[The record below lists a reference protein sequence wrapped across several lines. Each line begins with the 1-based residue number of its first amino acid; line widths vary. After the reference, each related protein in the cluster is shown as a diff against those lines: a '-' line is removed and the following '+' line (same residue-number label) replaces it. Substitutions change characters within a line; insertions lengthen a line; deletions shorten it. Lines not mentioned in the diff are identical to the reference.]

1 MASSGRANSR
11 LRTGT
16 IDGERWAGSFAP
28 AGTGAPTDLYG
39 ENFTAAYG
47 GATGKLKITLNGR
60 FRKIVAE
67 TYSRTF
73 ATATTQAWSLT
84 REGAPDTSTSPGKT
98 IITLAYV
105 QNGALANIA
114 ADAAHRVSFDLEV
127 EP

>member
-16 IDGERWAGSFAP
+16 IDGERWTGSFAP

-47 GATGKLKITLNGR
+47 GATGKLKITLNGK
-60 FRKIVAE
+60 FRKIVSE
-67 TYSRTF
+67 SYSRSF
-73 ATATTQAWSLT
+73 AAAPTQAWSLC
-84 REGAPDTSTSPGKT
+84 REGAPDTSTTPGKT
-98 IITLAYV
+98 IITLVFV
-105 QNGALANIA
+105 QNGAAANIG
-114 ADAAHRVSFDLEV
+114 ADAAHRVSFDIEV

>member
-47 GATGKLKITLNGR
+47 GATTVRSAVLKLLRTFQSYDECREVVPSALR
-60 FRKIVAE
+60 SERLIVAH
-67 TYSRTF
+67 
-73 ATATTQAWSLT
+73 
-84 REGAPDTSTSPGKT
+84 PC
-98 IITLAYV
+98 
-105 QNGALANIA
+105 
-114 ADAAHRVSFDLEV
+114 
-127 EP
+127 